1 MKKFLERNIP
11 NLPCVATTSQK
22 IDLPDKNVSLKVV
35 KHVSCGAKTNVE
47 HMHICK
53 KHLPPVIEVNC
64 SEMSVSSED
73 TAGRRCVLKVPQV
86 GVRARLQI

>member
-1 MKKFLERNIP
+1 MSMEKFLERNIP

-35 KHVSCGAKTNVE
+35 KHVSCACACHAHLKE
-47 HMHICK
+47 K